1 MAEARPARHLV
12 DAGAVRRAQDELVR
26 ALVVEVDEAGVG
38 FECLGDR
45 ACDER
50 QHLLEVE
57 RGVDGRD
64 RLGLLWKEP
73 CRGKCERKARIGRDH
88 KRQGQRADLREI
100 FGRMQNMEAVTK
112 AGEWLRRAR
121 YNQVRARARSRN
133 SDEKATHIAQKLD
146 FGRQLITAHRVADRW
161 IRFMATGGV
170 AALTY

>member
-1 MAEARPARHLV
+1 MLEWGRLATAWRYLKEWSW
-12 DAGAVRRAQDELVR
+12 
-26 ALVVEVDEAGVG
+26 VEVS
-38 FECLGDR
+38 
-45 ACDER
+45 
-50 QHLLEVE
+50 VE
-57 RGVDGRD
+57 RIRFS
-64 RLGLLWKEP
+64 RIAKNLAMLGLWNDGTLVP
-73 CRGKCERKARIGRDH
+73 LNRITNGR
-88 KRQGQRADLREI
+88 GQRADLRKI

-146 FGRQLITAHRVADRW
+146 FGRQLIAAHRVADRW